1 MAHFTVIGLY
11 EGSLQRFAQTFE
23 AWDQEAA
30 QVLAMH
36 EFPRLLVAGVVEARW
51 PRSTTRRAATRR
63 ADGAPSMPGTPRPWE
78 TRERPV
84 S

>member
-36 EFPRLLVAGVVEARW
+36 EFPRLLVAGVVEGEV
-51 PRSTTRRAATRR
+51 ATVDH
-63 ADGAPSMPGTPRPWE
+63 ATHGYEAG
-78 TRERPV
+78 
-84 S
+84 